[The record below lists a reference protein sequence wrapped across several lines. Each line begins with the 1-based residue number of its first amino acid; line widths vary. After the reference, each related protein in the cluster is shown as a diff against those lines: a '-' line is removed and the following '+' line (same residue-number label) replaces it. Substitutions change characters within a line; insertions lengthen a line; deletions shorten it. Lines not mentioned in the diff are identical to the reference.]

1 MGMRV
6 AFYAPLKPPSHKT
19 PSGDRRVG
27 RLLLDALR
35 CGGHDVSV
43 ASEFRSHCAT
53 PAPGAQNVIRAA
65 GDAEA
70 TRLLSQ
76 YRAGALPMPQAWF
89 TYHVYYKAPDWLGPR
104 VSRALGIPYIIAEAS
119 HAPKRENG
127 PWALGHE
134 ATGAAI
140 RAADAV
146 VNLTRADMVMVAP
159 LVADPTAMVH
169 LPPFLDPAPFVDAGA
184 NRAAHRRDIAAEF
197 GLDPDVPWILTVAMM
212 RDGPKLES
220 YQLLARALRCVDAEP
235 WQLLV
240 VGSGPAEAHVRAALE
255 FIEPAFESTSRG
267 GVHFAGARA
276 AEALPGFYA
285 ASDLYVWPA
294 VHEAYGMAMLES
306 QAAGVPVVAGRVR
319 GVPDVV
325 EDGIGGL
332 LACEGDAA
340 ALADLVTRLLRDD
353 DLRRKLGLQGQRR
366 ITSERT
372 VGHAARILTQTLDR
386 TLAHH
391 DQRDNHRVLP

>member
-1 MGMRV
+1 MRV
-6 AFYAPLKPPSHKT
+6 AFYAPLKPTSHKT

-35 CGGHDVSV
+35 QGGHEVSV
-43 ASEFRSHCAT
+43 ASNFRSYCAT
-53 PAPGAQNVIRAA
+53 PVPGAQDDIRAA

-70 TRLLSQ
+70 ARLLSQ
-76 YRAGALPMPQAWF
+76 YQSGAQPMPRAWF

-104 VSRALGIPYIIAEAS
+104 VSRALGIPYFIAEAS
-119 HAPKRENG
+119 HAPKREKG

-159 LVADPTAMVH
+159 LVAEPNAMVY
-169 LPPFLDPAPFVDAGA
+169 LPPFLDPAPFVDASA

-197 GLDPDVPWILTVAMM
+197 GLDPDVPWILAVAMM

-220 YQLLARALRCVDAEP
+220 YQLLARALRCVGAAP

-240 VGSGPAEAHVRAALE
+240 VGSGPAEAHVHAALGS
-255 FIEPAFESTSRG
+255 IESAFESTSRG
-267 GVHFAGARA
+267 QVHFAGARG
-276 AEALPGFYA
+276 AEALPGIYA

-332 LACEGDAA
+332 LAREGDAA
-340 ALADLVTRLLRDD
+340 ALADLVNRLLRDD
-353 DLRRKLGLQGQRR
+353 HLRNKLGLQGQKR

-372 VGHAARILTQTLDR
+372 VGHAAHILTETVDHA
-386 TLAHH
+386 LARR
-391 DQRDNHRVLP
+391 DQRDNHRVEP